1 MGNIKSVLSGAVRAT
16 MIGMLALTVI
26 PAVMSVLIG
35 IPYLA
40 RNLLNAP
47 DWVVFVI
54 VFVEISFLLGGVI
67 MAREGDL

>member
-1 MGNIKSVLSGAVRAT
+1 MGKIKEVLSGAVRTT
-16 MIGMLALTVI
+16 MLGMLALTVI
-26 PAVMSVLIG
+26 PAIMSVLVG

-54 VFVEISFLLGGVI
+54 VFIEVSFLLGGVI

>member
-54 VFVEISFLLGGVI
+54 VFVEVSFLLGGVI
-67 MAREGDL
+67 MARESDL

>member
-26 PAVMSVLIG
+26 PAIMSVLVG

-47 DWVVFVI
+47 DWAVFVI
-54 VFVEISFLLGGVI
+54 VFIEVSFLLGGVI

>member
-16 MIGMLALTVI
+16 MLGMLALTVI

-54 VFVEISFLLGGVI
+54 VFVEVSFLLGGVI

>member
-54 VFVEISFLLGGVI
+54 VFVEVSFLLGGVI

>member
-16 MIGMLALTVI
+16 MLGMLALTVI
-26 PAVMSVLIG
+26 PAIMSVLVG

-54 VFVEISFLLGGVI
+54 VFIEVSFLLGGVI
-67 MAREGDL
+67 MARDGDL

>member
-26 PAVMSVLIG
+26 PAIMSVLIG

-54 VFVEISFLLGGVI
+54 VFVEVSLLLGGVI

>member
-16 MIGMLALTVI
+16 MLGMLALTII
-26 PAVMSVLIG
+26 PAIMSVLVG

-54 VFVEISFLLGGVI
+54 VFIEVSFLLGGVI

>member
-26 PAVMSVLIG
+26 PAIMSVLVG

-54 VFVEISFLLGGVI
+54 VFIEVSFLLGGVI

>member
-16 MIGMLALTVI
+16 MLGMLALTVI
-26 PAVMSVLIG
+26 PAIMSVLVG

-54 VFVEISFLLGGVI
+54 VFIEVSFLLGGVI

>member
-16 MIGMLALTVI
+16 MLGMLALTVI
-26 PAVMSVLIG
+26 PAIMSVLIG

-54 VFVEISFLLGGVI
+54 VFVEVSFLLGGVI

>member
-47 DWVVFVI
+47 DWAVFVI
-54 VFVEISFLLGGVI
+54 VFVEVSFLLGGVI

>member
-16 MIGMLALTVI
+16 MLGMLALTVI
-26 PAVMSVLIG
+26 PAIMSVLVG

-54 VFVEISFLLGGVI
+54 VFVEVSFLLGGVI